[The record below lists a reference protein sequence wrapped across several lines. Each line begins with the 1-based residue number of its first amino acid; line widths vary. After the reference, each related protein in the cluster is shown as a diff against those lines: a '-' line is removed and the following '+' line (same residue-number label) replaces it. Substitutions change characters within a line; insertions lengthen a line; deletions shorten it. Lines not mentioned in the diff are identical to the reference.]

1 MGLIGNFF
9 SGMSQGAGAGMGYSM
24 SQHFIENRQEK
35 KEQKRF
41 AEEAKEYGMTPEQY
55 RQWLAQ
61 QQQAQ
66 QMPQGYPTQ
75 QLPPSYPPQYPQQY
89 AQPYPQQQYAQTY
102 PQQQYAQS
110 QPYQAPMPMQDG
122 VYVLAPGQGT
132 RHISGSR
139 MKDAISQT
147 CNLQVTNYYEIEDSP
162 ECLTHVCMSRNTTDC
177 PIVAL
182 PMNIAQVA
190 FGMDDGYDVNY
201 YYCPDCGEL
210 VMDRTTYR

>member
-1 MGLIGNFF
+1 MGFIGSFF
-9 SGMSQGAGAGMGYSM
+9 SGMSQGTGAGMGYSM

-55 RQWLAQ
+55 KQWLAQ
-61 QQQAQ
+61 QQQVQ
-66 QMPQGYPTQ
+66 QMPQGYPPQ
-75 QLPPSYPPQYPQQY
+75 QLPPSYPPQYTQPYPQQQY
-89 AQPYPQQQYAQTY
+89 AQPYPQQ
-102 PQQQYAQS
+102 
-110 QPYQAPMPMQDG
+110 PYQAPMPVQDG

-139 MKDAISQT
+139 MKDAISQAY
-147 CNLQVTNYYEIEDSP
+147 NLPVTDYYEIEDSP

-182 PMNIAQVA
+182 PMNIAQIA

>member
-55 RQWLAQ
+55 KQWLAQ

-89 AQPYPQQQYAQTY
+89 TQPYPQQQYAQ
-102 PQQQYAQS
+102 P

-132 RHISGSR
+132 RHISGNR
-139 MKDAISQT
+139 MKDAISQMY
-147 CNLQVTNYYEIEDSP
+147 NLQVTNYYEIEDSP

>member
-55 RQWLAQ
+55 KQWLAQ
-61 QQQAQ
+61 QQQTQ
-66 QMPQGYPTQ
+66 QMPQGYQTQ
-75 QLPPSYPPQYPQQY
+75 QLPPSYPPQYQQPYPQQQY
-89 AQPYPQQQYAQTY
+89 AQPYPQQQYAQ
-102 PQQQYAQS
+102 P
-110 QPYQAPMPMQDG
+110 QPYHTPMPGQEG

-147 CNLQVTNYYEIEDSP
+147 YNLPVTNCYEIEDSP
-162 ECLTHVCMSRNTTDC
+162 ECLMHVCMSRNTTDC

-182 PMNIAQVA
+182 PMNIAQLA

>member
-1 MGLIGNFF
+1 MGFIGNFF

-55 RQWLAQ
+55 KQWLAQ
-61 QQQAQ
+61 QQQVQ
-66 QMPQGYPTQ
+66 QMPQGYPPQ
-75 QLPPSYPPQYPQQY
+75 QLPPSYPPQYTQPYPQQQY
-89 AQPYPQQQYAQTY
+89 AQPYPQQ
-102 PQQQYAQS
+102 
-110 QPYQAPMPMQDG
+110 PYQAPMPVQDG

-139 MKDAISQT
+139 MKDAISQAY
-147 CNLQVTNYYEIEDSP
+147 NLPVTDYYEIEDSP

-182 PMNIAQVA
+182 PMNIAQIA

>member
-89 AQPYPQQQYAQTY
+89 TQPYPQQQYAQ
-102 PQQQYAQS
+102 P

-132 RHISGSR
+132 RHISGNR
-139 MKDAISQT
+139 MKDAISQMY
-147 CNLQVTNYYEIEDSP
+147 NLQVTNYYEIEDSP

>member
-41 AEEAKEYGMTPEQY
+41 AEEAKEYGMSPEQY

-89 AQPYPQQQYAQTY
+89 TQPYPQQQYSQ
-102 PQQQYAQS
+102 P
-110 QPYQAPMPMQDG
+110 QPYQQPYTQPYQTPMPMQDG

-147 CNLQVTNYYEIEDSP
+147 CNLPVTDYYEIEDSP

-182 PMNIAQVA
+182 PMNIAQIA

>member
-1 MGLIGNFF
+1 MGFIGSFF
-9 SGMSQGAGAGMGYSM
+9 SGMSQGTGAGMGYSM

-55 RQWLAQ
+55 KQRLAQ
-61 QQQAQ
+61 QQQVQ
-66 QMPQGYPTQ
+66 QMPQGYPPQ
-75 QLPPSYPPQYPQQY
+75 QIPPSYPPQYLQQY
-89 AQPYPQQQYAQTY
+89 AQPYPQ
-102 PQQQYAQS
+102 

-139 MKDAISQT
+139 MKDAISQAY
-147 CNLQVTNYYEIEDSP
+147 NLPVTDYYEIEDSP

-182 PMNIAQVA
+182 PMNIAQIA

>member
-1 MGLIGNFF
+1 MGFIGSFF
-9 SGMSQGAGAGMGYSM
+9 SGMSQGTGAGMGYSM

-55 RQWLAQ
+55 KQWLAQ
-61 QQQAQ
+61 QQQVQ
-66 QMPQGYPTQ
+66 QMPQGYPPQ
-75 QLPPSYPPQYPQQY
+75 QLPPSYLPQYT
-89 AQPYPQQQYAQTY
+89 QPYPQ
-102 PQQQYAQS
+102 
-110 QPYQAPMPMQDG
+110 QPYQAPMPVQDG

-139 MKDAISQT
+139 MKDAISQAY
-147 CNLQVTNYYEIEDSP
+147 NLPVTDYYEIEDSP

-182 PMNIAQVA
+182 PMNIAQIA

>member
-1 MGLIGNFF
+1 
-9 SGMSQGAGAGMGYSM
+9 
-24 SQHFIENRQEK
+24 
-35 KEQKRF
+35 
-41 AEEAKEYGMTPEQY
+41 MTPEQY
-55 RQWLAQ
+55 KQRLAQ
-61 QQQAQ
+61 QQQVQ
-66 QMPQGYPTQ
+66 QMPQGYPPQ
-75 QLPPSYPPQYPQQY
+75 QLPPSYPPQYTQPYPQQQY
-89 AQPYPQQQYAQTY
+89 AQPYPQQ
-102 PQQQYAQS
+102 
-110 QPYQAPMPMQDG
+110 PYQAPMPVQDG

-139 MKDAISQT
+139 MKDAISQAY
-147 CNLQVTNYYEIEDSP
+147 NLPVTDYYEIEDSP

-182 PMNIAQVA
+182 PMNIAQIA

>member
-1 MGLIGNFF
+1 
-9 SGMSQGAGAGMGYSM
+9 
-24 SQHFIENRQEK
+24 
-35 KEQKRF
+35 
-41 AEEAKEYGMTPEQY
+41 
-55 RQWLAQ
+55 
-61 QQQAQ
+61 
-66 QMPQGYPTQ
+66 MPV
-75 QLPPSYPPQYPQQY
+75 
-89 AQPYPQQQYAQTY
+89 
-102 PQQQYAQS
+102 
-110 QPYQAPMPMQDG
+110 QDG

-139 MKDAISQT
+139 MKDAISQAY
-147 CNLQVTNYYEIEDSP
+147 NLPVTDYYEIEDSP

-182 PMNIAQVA
+182 PMNIAQIA

>member
-55 RQWLAQ
+55 KQWLAQ
-61 QQQAQ
+61 QQQVQ
-66 QMPQGYPTQ
+66 QMPQGYPPQ
-75 QLPPSYPPQYPQQY
+75 QLPPSYPPQYQQQY
-89 AQPYPQQQYAQTY
+89 PQPYPQQQYAQ
-102 PQQQYAQS
+102 P
-110 QPYQAPMPMQDG
+110 QPYQSPMPMQDG

-132 RHISGSR
+132 RHISGNR
-139 MKDAISQT
+139 MKDAISQMY
-147 CNLQVTNYYEIEDSP
+147 NLQVTNYYEIEDSP

>member
-55 RQWLAQ
+55 KQWLAQ
-61 QQQAQ
+61 QQQVQ
-66 QMPQGYPTQ
+66 QMPQGYPPQ
-75 QLPPSYPPQYPQQY
+75 QLPPSYPPQYQQQYPQQQY
-89 AQPYPQQQYAQTY
+89 TQPYPQQQYAQ
-102 PQQQYAQS
+102 P

-132 RHISGSR
+132 RHISGNR
-139 MKDAISQT
+139 MKDAISQAY
-147 CNLQVTNYYEIEDSP
+147 NLPVTDYYEIEDSP

>member
-1 MGLIGNFF
+1 MGFIGSFF
-9 SGMSQGAGAGMGYSM
+9 SGMSQGASAGMGYSM

-55 RQWLAQ
+55 KQWLAQ
-61 QQQAQ
+61 QQQVQ
-66 QMPQGYPTQ
+66 QMPQGYPPQ
-75 QLPPSYPPQYPQQY
+75 QIPPSYPPQYTQPYPQQQY
-89 AQPYPQQQYAQTY
+89 AQPYPQQ
-102 PQQQYAQS
+102 
-110 QPYQAPMPMQDG
+110 PYQALMPVQDG

-139 MKDAISQT
+139 MKDAISQAY
-147 CNLQVTNYYEIEDSP
+147 NLPVTDYYEIEDSP

-182 PMNIAQVA
+182 PMNIAQIA

>member
-1 MGLIGNFF
+1 MGFIGSFF
-9 SGMSQGAGAGMGYSM
+9 SGMSQGTGAGMGYSM

-41 AEEAKEYGMTPEQY
+41 AKEAKEYGMTPEQY
-55 RQWLAQ
+55 KQWLAQ
-61 QQQAQ
+61 QQQVQ
-66 QMPQGYPTQ
+66 QMPQGYPPQ
-75 QLPPSYPPQYPQQY
+75 QLPPSYPPQYTQPYPQQQY
-89 AQPYPQQQYAQTY
+89 AQPYPQQ
-102 PQQQYAQS
+102 
-110 QPYQAPMPMQDG
+110 PYQAPMPVQDG

-139 MKDAISQT
+139 MKDAISQAY
-147 CNLQVTNYYEIEDSP
+147 NLPVTDYYEIEDSP

-182 PMNIAQVA
+182 PMNIAQIA

>member
-1 MGLIGNFF
+1 
-9 SGMSQGAGAGMGYSM
+9 
-24 SQHFIENRQEK
+24 
-35 KEQKRF
+35 
-41 AEEAKEYGMTPEQY
+41 
-55 RQWLAQ
+55 
-61 QQQAQ
+61 
-66 QMPQGYPTQ
+66 
-75 QLPPSYPPQYPQQY
+75 
-89 AQPYPQQQYAQTY
+89 
-102 PQQQYAQS
+102 
-110 QPYQAPMPMQDG
+110 
-122 VYVLAPGQGT
+122 
-132 RHISGSR
+132 

-182 PMNIAQVA
+182 PMNIAQIA

>member
-1 MGLIGNFF
+1 MGFIGNFF

-55 RQWLAQ
+55 KQWLAQ
-61 QQQAQ
+61 QQQVQ

-75 QLPPSYPPQYPQQY
+75 QLPPSYPPQYT
-89 AQPYPQQQYAQTY
+89 QPYPQQLYAQ
-102 PQQQYAQS
+102 P
-110 QPYQAPMPMQDG
+110 QPYQAPMPVQDG

-139 MKDAISQT
+139 MKDAISQAY
-147 CNLQVTNYYEIEDSP
+147 NLPVTDYYEIEDSP

-182 PMNIAQVA
+182 PMNIAQIA

>member
-55 RQWLAQ
+55 KQWLAQ

-75 QLPPSYPPQYPQQY
+75 QLPPSYPPQYQQQY
-89 AQPYPQQQYAQTY
+89 AQPYPQQQYSQPQPY
-102 PQQQYAQS
+102 QQQYT
-110 QPYQAPMPMQDG
+110 QPYQTPMPMQDG

-139 MKDAISQT
+139 MKDAISQAY
-147 CNLQVTNYYEIEDSP
+147 NLPVTDYYEIEDSP

-190 FGMDDGYDVNY
+190 FGVDDGYDVNY

>member
-1 MGLIGNFF
+1 MGFIGNFF

-24 SQHFIENRQEK
+24 SQHFIENRQER

-55 RQWLAQ
+55 KQWLAQ
-61 QQQAQ
+61 QQQVQ
-66 QMPQGYPTQ
+66 QMPQGYPPQ
-75 QLPPSYPPQYPQQY
+75 QLPPSYPPQYQQQYPQQQY
-89 AQPYPQQQYAQTY
+89 TQPYPQQQYAQ
-102 PQQQYAQS
+102 P

-139 MKDAISQT
+139 MKDAISQAY
-147 CNLQVTNYYEIEDSP
+147 NLPVTDYYEIEDSP

>member
-1 MGLIGNFF
+1 MGFIGSFF
-9 SGMSQGAGAGMGYSM
+9 SGMSQGASAGMGYSM

-55 RQWLAQ
+55 KQWLAQ
-61 QQQAQ
+61 QQQVQ
-66 QMPQGYPTQ
+66 QMPQGYPPQ
-75 QLPPSYPPQYPQQY
+75 QLPPSYPPQYT
-89 AQPYPQQQYAQTY
+89 QPYPQQQYAQPY
-102 PQQQYAQS
+102 PH
-110 QPYQAPMPMQDG
+110 QPYQFPMPMQDG

-139 MKDAISQT
+139 MKDAISQAY
-147 CNLQVTNYYEIEDSP
+147 NLPVTDYYEIEDSP

-182 PMNIAQVA
+182 PMNIAQIA

>member
-1 MGLIGNFF
+1 MGFIGSFF

-55 RQWLAQ
+55 KQWLAQ
-61 QQQAQ
+61 QQQVQ
-66 QMPQGYPTQ
+66 QMPQGYPPQ
-75 QLPPSYPPQYPQQY
+75 QLPPSYPPQYT
-89 AQPYPQQQYAQTY
+89 QPYPQQQYSQPQPY
-102 PQQQYAQS
+102 QQQYQS
-110 QPYQAPMPMQDG
+110 PMPVQDG

-139 MKDAISQT
+139 MKDAISQAY
-147 CNLQVTNYYEIEDSP
+147 NLPVTDYYEIEDSP

-182 PMNIAQVA
+182 PMNIAQIA

>member
-1 MGLIGNFF
+1 MGFIGNFF

-24 SQHFIENRQEK
+24 SQHFIGNRQEK

-41 AEEAKEYGMTPEQY
+41 AGEAREYGVTPEQY

-66 QMPQGYPTQ
+66 QMSQGYPTQ
-75 QLPPSYPPQYPQQY
+75 QLPPSYPPQYQQQY
-89 AQPYPQQQYAQTY
+89 AQPYPQQQYSQPQPY
-102 PQQQYAQS
+102 QQQYQS
-110 QPYQAPMPMQDG
+110 PMPVQDG
-122 VYVLAPGQGT
+122 VYVLAPGRGT

-139 MKDAISQT
+139 MKDAISQMY
-147 CNLQVTNYYEIEDSP
+147 NLQVTNYYEIEDSP
-162 ECLTHVCMSRNTTDC
+162 ECLTHVCMGRNTTGC

-182 PMNIAQVA
+182 PVNIAQVA
-190 FGMDDGYDVNY
+190 FGVDDGYDVNY

>member
-1 MGLIGNFF
+1 MGFIGNFF

-55 RQWLAQ
+55 KQWLAQ
-61 QQQAQ
+61 QQQVQ

-75 QLPPSYPPQYPQQY
+75 QIPPSYPPQYTQPYPQQQY
-89 AQPYPQQQYAQTY
+89 AQPYPQQ
-102 PQQQYAQS
+102 
-110 QPYQAPMPMQDG
+110 PYQAPMPVQDG

-139 MKDAISQT
+139 MKDAISQAY
-147 CNLQVTNYYEIEDSP
+147 NLPVTDYYEIEDSP

-182 PMNIAQVA
+182 PINIAQIA

>member
-35 KEQKRF
+35 KGQKRF

-55 RQWLAQ
+55 KQWLVQ
-61 QQQAQ
+61 QQQVQ
-66 QMPQGYPTQ
+66 QMPQGYPAQ
-75 QLPPSYPPQYPQQY
+75 QITPSYPPQYQQQY
-89 AQPYPQQQYAQTY
+89 TQPYPQ
-102 PQQQYAQS
+102 PQPYQ
-110 QPYQAPMPMQDG
+110 QPYQAPMPVQDG

-139 MKDAISQT
+139 MKDAISQMY
-147 CNLQVTNYYEIEDSP
+147 NLQVTNCYEIEDSP

-182 PMNIAQVA
+182 PMNIAQIA

>member
-1 MGLIGNFF
+1 MGFIGSFF
-9 SGMSQGAGAGMGYSM
+9 SGMSQGTGAGMGYSM

-55 RQWLAQ
+55 KQWLAQ
-61 QQQAQ
+61 QQQVQ

-75 QLPPSYPPQYPQQY
+75 QIPPSYPPQYT
-89 AQPYPQQQYAQTY
+89 QPYPQQPYAQ
-102 PQQQYAQS
+102 P

-139 MKDAISQT
+139 MKDAISQAY
-147 CNLQVTNYYEIEDSP
+147 NLPVTDYYEIEDSP

-182 PMNIAQVA
+182 PMNIAQIA

>member
-1 MGLIGNFF
+1 MGFIGNFF

-55 RQWLAQ
+55 KQWLAQ
-61 QQQAQ
+61 QQQVQ

-75 QLPPSYPPQYPQQY
+75 QLPPSYPPQYT
-89 AQPYPQQQYAQTY
+89 QPYPQQLYAQ
-102 PQQQYAQS
+102 P
-110 QPYQAPMPMQDG
+110 QPYQAPMPVQDG

-139 MKDAISQT
+139 MKDAISQAY
-147 CNLQVTNYYEIEDSP
+147 NLPVTDYYEIEDSP

>member
-75 QLPPSYPPQYPQQY
+75 QLPPSYPPQY
-89 AQPYPQQQYAQTY
+89 AQTY
-102 PQQQYAQS
+102 PQQQYSQP
-110 QPYQAPMPMQDG
+110 QPYQQQYTQPYQTPMLMQDG

-132 RHISGSR
+132 RHISGNR
-139 MKDAISQT
+139 MKDAISQMY
-147 CNLQVTNYYEIEDSP
+147 NLQVTNYYEIEDSP

>member
-1 MGLIGNFF
+1 MGFIGSFF
-9 SGMSQGAGAGMGYSM
+9 SGMSQGTGAGMGYSM

-41 AEEAKEYGMTPEQY
+41 AKEAKEYGMTPEQY
-55 RQWLAQ
+55 KQWLAQ
-61 QQQAQ
+61 QQQVQ

-75 QLPPSYPPQYPQQY
+75 QIPPSYPPQYTQPYPQQQY
-89 AQPYPQQQYAQTY
+89 AQPYPQQ
-102 PQQQYAQS
+102 
-110 QPYQAPMPMQDG
+110 PYQAPMPVQDG

-139 MKDAISQT
+139 MKDAISQAY
-147 CNLQVTNYYEIEDSP
+147 NLPVTDYYEIEDSP

-182 PMNIAQVA
+182 PMNIAQIA

>member
-1 MGLIGNFF
+1 MGFIGNFF

-55 RQWLAQ
+55 KQWLAQ
-61 QQQAQ
+61 QQQVQ
-66 QMPQGYPTQ
+66 QMPQGYPPQ
-75 QLPPSYPPQYPQQY
+75 QIPPSYPPQYTQPYPQQQY
-89 AQPYPQQQYAQTY
+89 AQPYPQQ
-102 PQQQYAQS
+102 
-110 QPYQAPMPMQDG
+110 PYQAPMPVQDG

-139 MKDAISQT
+139 MKDAISQAY
-147 CNLQVTNYYEIEDSP
+147 NLPVTDYYEIEDSP
-162 ECLTHVCMSRNTTDC
+162 ECLMHVCMSRNTTDC

-182 PMNIAQVA
+182 PMNIAQIA
-190 FGMDDGYDVNY
+190 FGVDDGYDVNY

>member
-24 SQHFIENRQEK
+24 SQHFIENHQEK

-61 QQQAQ
+61 QQEAQ

-75 QLPPSYPPQYPQQY
+75 QLPPSYPPQYQQQY
-89 AQPYPQQQYAQTY
+89 AQPYPQQQYSQPQPY
-102 PQQQYAQS
+102 QQQYQS
-110 QPYQAPMPMQDG
+110 PMPMQDG

-132 RHISGSR
+132 RHISGNR
-139 MKDAISQT
+139 MKDAISQMY
-147 CNLQVTNYYEIEDSP
+147 NLQVTNYYEIEDSP

>member
-1 MGLIGNFF
+1 MGFIGNFF

-55 RQWLAQ
+55 KQWLAQ
-61 QQQAQ
+61 QQQVQ

-75 QLPPSYPPQYPQQY
+75 QIPPSYPPQYT
-89 AQPYPQQQYAQTY
+89 QPYPQ
-102 PQQQYAQS
+102 
-110 QPYQAPMPMQDG
+110 QPYQAPMPVQDG

-139 MKDAISQT
+139 MKDAISQAY
-147 CNLQVTNYYEIEDSP
+147 NLPVTDYYEIEDSP

-182 PMNIAQVA
+182 PMNIAQIA

>member
-9 SGMSQGAGAGMGYSM
+9 SGMSQGAGAGMGYSI

-55 RQWLAQ
+55 KQWLAQ

-75 QLPPSYPPQYPQQY
+75 QLPPSYPPQYQQQY
-89 AQPYPQQQYAQTY
+89 AQPYPQQQYSQPQPY
-102 PQQQYAQS
+102 QQQYT
-110 QPYQAPMPMQDG
+110 QPYQTPMPMQDG

-139 MKDAISQT
+139 MKDAISQAY
-147 CNLQVTNYYEIEDSP
+147 NLPVTDYYEIEDSP

-190 FGMDDGYDVNY
+190 FGVDDGYDVNY

>member
-1 MGLIGNFF
+1 MGFIGNFF

-55 RQWLAQ
+55 KQWLAQ
-61 QQQAQ
+61 QQQVQ

-75 QLPPSYPPQYPQQY
+75 QIPPSYPPQYT
-89 AQPYPQQQYAQTY
+89 QPYPQQQYAQPY
-102 PQQQYAQS
+102 PQH
-110 QPYQAPMPMQDG
+110 PYQAPMPMQDG

-139 MKDAISQT
+139 MKDAISQAY
-147 CNLQVTNYYEIEDSP
+147 NLPVTDYYEIEDSP

-182 PMNIAQVA
+182 PMNIAQIA